1 MFLLNPRTTSP
12 RRCPQSIPVNWVLS
26 MWRRSVSAL
35 SPSWSAKLLILSLR
49 KRPATFW
56 RKLISAS
63 CICDRG
69 DTEISTDWDRVQP
82 LSNRLVPEPKL
93 CLQVSPTISSWY
105 LSTSRTSSAFFPS
118 REGTYHA
125 TITSLSSWGSTR
137 VSASGQHAS
146 NTAPDQRWADLP
158 SSACLGSRTN
168 CSLEFFLTT
177 ETVCRPLKTC
187 FTPIAAAVVTHCYIV
202 GVT

>member
-12 RRCPQSIPVNWVLS
+12 RRCPQSIPVNWLLS
-26 MWRRSVSAL
+26 MWRKSVSAL
-35 SPSWSAKLLILSLR
+35 SPPWSAKLLILSLR

-105 LSTSRTSSAFFPS
+105 LSTSRTSSASFPS
-118 REGTYHA
+118 REGTYHGPPGSQPLVN
-125 TITSLSSWGSTR
+125 THQTLHPTKGEQISLLRPAW
-137 VSASGQHAS
+137 
-146 NTAPDQRWADLP
+146 AP
-158 SSACLGSRTN
+158 GRTV
-168 CSLEFFLTT
+168 L
-177 ETVCRPLKTC
+177 
-187 FTPIAAAVVTHCYIV
+187 
-202 GVT
+202 